1 MNQEI
6 KVITGTYEE
15 RVKKIGEHWT
25 FAMDSIDVL
34 VTVELAEGDSFS
46 DQSYYNAK
54 YTAQACFKR
63 LFGRYPGRS
72 DICSNPEEERRMASY
87 PVFTKPRTAVVA
99 TTEDKESSGVSA

>member
-15 RVKKIGEHWT
+15 RVEEIGEHWT
-25 FAMDSIDVL
+25 FSMGRVDVL

-54 YTAQACFKR
+54 YTAQACYKR
-63 LFGRYPGRS
+63 LFGSYPDRS

-87 PVFTKPRTAVVA
+87 PVFTKPRTGFVA
-99 TTEDKESSGVSA
+99 TAEDKKEAFA